1 MDLKRFGKVTAM
13 GLHPNGTYRCKCDC
27 GAGFLA
33 TKHAL
38 THHKWDEG
46 CPMCQDLPLKP
57 HNYIPLY
64 SAPDRPLHDY
74 SSIQIGKL
82 ALQQTLEVT
91 DKHITVQVYCSRCKQ
106 TSPQTL
112 RSILSRRRGMG
123 CDTDCGCSAA
133 QEAAQRA
140 RRAAER
146 EKARKAA
153 TKEQTAQRALRA
165 QARDLTGQVF
175 GNFEVVRPATKREA
189 AKGTGIGRMWVIQ
202 CRNCQTTYVRAA
214 AIIKRLQTT
223 YCGKC
228 RPHPREVNRGRNV
241 VVAQG

>member
-1 MDLKRFGKVTAM
+1 MTRT
-13 GLHPNGTYRCKCDC
+13 
-27 GAGFLA
+27 
-33 TKHAL
+33 
-38 THHKWDEG
+38 
-46 CPMCQDLPLKP
+46 
-57 HNYIPLY
+57 
-64 SAPDRPLHDY
+64 
-74 SSIQIGKL
+74 
-82 ALQQTLEVT
+82 
-91 DKHITVQVYCSRCKQ
+91 
-106 TSPQTL
+106 
-112 RSILSRRRGMG
+112 
-123 CDTDCGCSAA
+123 A

-202 CRNCQTTYVRAA
+202 CRNVRAA